1 LVLVGVPALHACGG
15 AQTHVIQ
22 VGAMPA
28 GASFTGVW
36 FSPQYGEMHIEQNGS
51 SAIGRY
57 TKDERSGRLQGSVE
71 GDVLR
76 FEWTE
81 SRELIV
87 GRPVET
93 KGHGY
98 FKIVRHEE
106 DDTWNLDGRWGTDA
120 SEHNGGP
127 WTAVKSKTRRPDLEG
142 NGGSGSSG
150 SSDSASPSSSGSDSG
165 DYSGHDVGSPSK
177 GGGDLDNL

>member
-1 LVLVGVPALHACGG
+1 
-15 AQTHVIQ
+15 
-22 VGAMPA
+22 
-28 GASFTGVW
+28 
-36 FSPQYGEMHIEQNGS
+36 MHIEQNGS

-57 TKDERSGRLQGSVE
+57 SKDERAGRIQGSVE
-71 GDVLR
+71 GDVMR
-76 FEWTE
+76 FEWTD

-98 FKIVRHEE
+98 FKIVKHDD
-106 DDTWNLDGRWGTDA
+106 DDTFNLDGRWGTDA

-142 NGGSGSSG
+142 NGGSGSSDSP
-150 SSDSASPSSSGSDSG
+150 SSGGSSSGSSG
-165 DYSGHDVGSPSK
+165 SSDPNDYSGRDVGSPPNK
-177 GGGDLDNL
+177 GSGELDNL